1 MRKQRIF
8 FIPTLVVSVLVGI
21 ILPLAITSRPVD
33 WKRFFYIM
41 AMGFTLVWVVY
52 SIILLGYVFLVE
64 GRRNRNKLKMKKEED
79 PFSLHSTKEWED
91 LWETSVKRNK
101 DPGMGNPEWN

>member
-1 MRKQRIF
+1 MKKQKYHFRL
-8 FIPTLVVSVLVGI
+8 TLVISVVVGI
-21 ILPLAITSRPVD
+21 ISPLAMIGKAID
-33 WKRFFYIM
+33 FYLM

-52 SIILLGYVFLVE
+52 SIIVLAYVFLVE
-64 GRRNRNKLKMKKEED
+64 GRRNRNKLEMKREED

-91 LWETSVKRNK
+91 LWEMTVKRNK